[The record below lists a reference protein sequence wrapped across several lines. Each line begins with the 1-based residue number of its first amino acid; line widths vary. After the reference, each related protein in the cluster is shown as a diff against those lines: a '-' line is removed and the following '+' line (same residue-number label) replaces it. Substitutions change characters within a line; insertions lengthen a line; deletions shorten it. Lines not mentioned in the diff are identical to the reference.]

1 MVAVMTL
8 SRPTALVADDN
19 YFNRDLC
26 RLAMENAGYDVF
38 DAIDGRSTLERL
50 QEQPF
55 DLLVLD
61 LAMPEIT
68 GIEVIHKMTRQ
79 TSQQPTTM
87 VVMTANPHMAT
98 EEVQEFADFIFYKPI
113 DVLAFANLAR
123 RLLVH
128 MASH

>member
-1 MVAVMTL
+1 MTL

-26 RLAMENAGYDVF
+26 RLALEDAGYNVI
-38 DAIDGRSTLERL
+38 DAIDGKNTLERL
-50 QEQPF
+50 SEQPF

-61 LAMPEIT
+61 LAMPELT
-68 GIEVIHKMTRQ
+68 GIEVIQKMAHQ
-79 TSQQPTTM
+79 TSNQPTTM

-98 EEVQEFADFIFYKPI
+98 GEVQEVADFILYKPI

-123 RLLVH
+123 RLLAH
-128 MASH
+128 IESRQ

>member
-1 MVAVMTL
+1 MTP

-26 RLAMENAGYDVF
+26 RLALENAGYDVV
-38 DAIDGRSTLERL
+38 DAVDGKTALERL
-50 QEQPF
+50 EEQPF
-55 DLLVLD
+55 NLLVLD

-68 GIEVIHKMTRQ
+68 GVEIIQKMAQ
-79 TSQQPTTM
+79 TPAQHAMTK

-98 EEVQEFADFIFYKPI
+98 EEVQAIADFIFYKPI

-123 RLLVH
+123 RLLTL
-128 MASH
+128 MESQP